1 MELQYKI
8 VKTDFNEINAIHSIV
23 FDYVTKEGKIFERKQ
38 LNISEA
44 YSNLEDVFSIINDDL
59 DTFFKNNNLSILDWS
74 RRKNILLK
82 FVEEK
87 KSVHNLLIFST
98 LTK

>member
-74 RRKNILLK
+74 RRKDILLK
-82 FVEEK
+82 FVEE
-87 KSVHNLLIFST
+87 
-98 LTK
+98 

>member
-59 DTFFKNNNLSILDWS
+59 DAFFKNNNLSILDWS
-74 RRKNILLK
+74 RRKDILLK
-82 FVEEK
+82 FVEE
-87 KSVHNLLIFST
+87 
-98 LTK
+98 

>member
-38 LNISEA
+38 LNIPEA

-74 RRKNILLK
+74 RRKDILLK
-82 FVEEK
+82 FVEE
-87 KSVHNLLIFST
+87 
-98 LTK
+98 

>member
-44 YSNLEDVFSIINDDL
+44 YSNLEDVSVTVL
-59 DTFFKNNNLSILDWS
+59 ERRLRKRENLNVIW
-74 RRKNILLK
+74 
-82 FVEEK
+82 E
-87 KSVHNLLIFST
+87 
-98 LTK
+98 

>member
-1 MELQYKI
+1 MKLQYKI

-74 RRKNILLK
+74 RRKDILLK
-82 FVEEK
+82 FVEE
-87 KSVHNLLIFST
+87 
-98 LTK
+98 

>member
-59 DTFFKNNNLSILDWS
+59 DTFFKNNNLSILDWY
-74 RRKNILLK
+74 RRKDILLK
-82 FVEEK
+82 FVEE
-87 KSVHNLLIFST
+87 
-98 LTK
+98 

>member
-59 DTFFKNNNLSILDWS
+59 DTF
-74 RRKNILLK
+74 LK
-82 FVEEK
+82 TI
-87 KSVHNLLIFST
+87 IFQY
-98 LTK
+98 

>member
-23 FDYVTKEGKIFERKQ
+23 FDYVTKEVKIFERKQ

-74 RRKNILLK
+74 RRKDILLK
-82 FVEEK
+82 FVEE
-87 KSVHNLLIFST
+87 
-98 LTK
+98 